1 MIQKLQNEEMQNKK
15 IRNREMQKNARSK
28 PVYQMIIGAAVVLAL
43 LGTFFPGWLLERQ
56 SREEM
61 NMVDAVPVEYYSP
74 ANLAV
79 ARNASAN
86 LGIYQKLQLITGRW
100 ESNVSEADAYEREM
114 ENFEAVELAK
124 EQMDAF
130 YKYGLYPVSLAS
142 DYENWYS
149 WEAEFCKVV
158 DATFNTYAAY
168 YWKLSFVKY
177 DGTEKHQVYMLEDG
191 TVFLAE
197 AWHEAGIESDTLTG
211 VSKTNLMVPWRL
223 TGTTQKSTENEAQ
236 DLTEY
241 LSFSDV
247 DATGLEWLDLAQLTV
262 NEQEYYML
270 QANSENRY
278 VISLQPVG

>member
-1 MIQKLQNEEMQNKK
+1 MIQKLQNNKSK
-15 IRNREMQKNARSK
+15 KNI
-28 PVYQMIIGAAVVLAL
+28 YQVVIMAAVVLAL
-43 LGTFFPGWLLERQ
+43 LGTFLPGWLLERQ

-100 ESNVSEADAYEREM
+100 ESNVSEADSYEREM
-114 ENFEAVELAK
+114 ENFEAVEMAK
-124 EQMDAF
+124 EQMDGF
-130 YKYGLYPVSLAS
+130 YQEGLYPVSLAS

-158 DATFNTYAAY
+158 DSTFNTYAAY

-191 TVFLAE
+191 TIFLAE
-197 AWHEAGIESDTLTG
+197 AWHENGVEIDTMVKISEMGI
-211 VSKTNLMVPWRL
+211 NLSL
-223 TGTTQKSTENEAQ
+223 G
-236 DLTEY
+236 LTEIVKRDADEENQSIEEY
-241 LSFSDV
+241 LAFAEV
-247 DATGLEWLDLAQLTV
+247 DTADLQWMDLAQLQV
-262 NEQEYYML
+262 NDQEYYML

-278 VISLQPVG
+278 VISLQPVE

>member
-1 MIQKLQNEEMQNKK
+1 MIRKLQNNKK
-15 IRNREMQKNARSK
+15 YF
-28 PVYQMIIGAAVVLAL
+28 YQVVIMAAVVLAL
-43 LGTFFPGWLLERQ
+43 LGTFLPGWLLERK

-124 EQMDAF
+124 EQMDEF
-130 YKYGLYPVSLAS
+130 YKYGVYPVSLVS

-168 YWKLSFVKY
+168 YWKISFVKY

-197 AWHEAGIESDTLTG
+197 AWHEAGIESDALTG
-211 VSKTNLMVPWRL
+211 VSEMNLMVPWKL
-223 TGTTQKSTENEAQ
+223 EGTTQKSKENPEQ
-236 DLTEY
+236 DLEEY
-241 LSFSDV
+241 LTFSDV
-247 DATGLEWLDLAQLTV
+247 EATDLKWMDLARLTA
-262 NEQEYYML
+262 NEQEYYVI
-270 QANSENRY
+270 QASGENRY
-278 VISLQPVG
+278 VISLQPVE

>member
-1 MIQKLQNEEMQNKK
+1 MIQKLQNNK
-15 IRNREMQKNARSK
+15 SK
-28 PVYQMIIGAAVVLAL
+28 KYIYQVVIMSAVVLAL
-43 LGTFFPGWLLERQ
+43 LGIFLPGWLLERQ
-56 SREEM
+56 SRVEM

-100 ESNVSEADAYEREM
+100 ESNVSEADDYERELA
-114 ENFEAVELAK
+114 NFEAVELAK

-130 YKYGLYPVSLAS
+130 YKYGVYPVSLLS

-168 YWKLSFVKY
+168 YWKLSFAKY
-177 DGTEKHQVYMLEDG
+177 DGSEKHQVYMLEDG
-191 TVFLAE
+191 TIFLAE
-197 AWHEAGIESDTLTG
+197 AWFEAGLENWSGSENYALALTG
-211 VSKTNLMVPWRL
+211 VSKTNLMVPWNL
-223 TGTTQKSTENEAQ
+223 PGTTKKTAENAEQ
-236 DLTEY
+236 DLEEY

-247 DATGLEWLDLAQLTV
+247 DAKGLKWMDLARLIA
-262 NEQEYYML
+262 NDEEYYMM
-270 QANSENRY
+270 QASSENRY
-278 VISLQPVG
+278 VISLQPIE